1 MTVYQKIKCKT
12 NTIYRS
18 IKTGKKYNSEK
29 EFLEE
34 NPKEDLATDVVVEVP
49 DLPIFGSTQ

>member
-1 MTVYQKIKCKT
+1 MTVYHKIKCKT
-12 NTIYRS
+12 NTVYRS

-49 DLPIFGSTQ
+49 DLPLFGNTQ

>member
-1 MTVYQKIKCKT
+1 V
-12 NTIYRS
+12 R
-18 IKTGKKYNSEK
+18 K